1 MEKINH
7 QPNEI
12 MKNKEWVTMGITL
25 VSVALTMAQPT
36 DVIRERTPLPPEEDV
51 LIERDVATALSEHR
65 AQLALAADQVAEAK
79 AQAGAQ
85 RKLLLAQAGGGGG
98 FGREFGLATHQRS
111 PRALVIPKEAS
122 DAKSLGEVEEDL
134 GVMAHI
140 LDKAVSSGDK
150 SARAMG
156 IAVFSKFPGAAA
168 APQNL
173 YVEGHGAIFLL
184 DVNYPLLPPPAKED
198 KEEAK
203 EPVNN
208 EWEEAR
214 REMARPGKG
223 QPGDN
228 PFEIFEER
236 YGGDAWNVK
245 LPSAEYDADKV
256 EDLKKDLIGALK
268 NAANIRRL
276 KSDETVTV
284 VVTGAEAGVVT
295 KSFKSTSG
303 KPGSSKTE
311 RVVVAKS
318 LAGERAR
325 VNDSAKLIIR
335 ARKADA
341 EAFQNGKL
349 DFDAFRKKATVLI
362 Y

>member
-1 MEKINH
+1 
-7 QPNEI
+7 
-12 MKNKEWVTMGITL
+12 MKNTKLITL
-25 VSVALTMAQPT
+25 GIALTSVTLTMAQDA
-36 DVIRERTPLPPEEDV
+36 DVLRERTPLPPLEDV
-51 LIERDVATALSEHR
+51 LIERNVNAALAEHEAQVAATADR
-65 AQLALAADQVAEAK
+65 VAELAK

-85 RKLLLAQAGGGGG
+85 KRIMLAQAGGTGMGGRGG

-150 SARAMG
+150 AARAMG
-156 IAVFSKFPGAAA
+156 IAVFSKFPGAA

-184 DVNYPLLPPPAKED
+184 DVNYPLLPPPAKEAKD
-198 KEEAK
+198 EAK

-228 PFEIFEER
+228 PFAIFEER

-295 KSFKSTSG
+295 KAFKSTSG

-318 LAGERAR
+318 SAGERAR
-325 VNDSAKLIIR
+325 VADSAKLIIR

-349 DFDAFRKKATVLI
+349 DFDAFRKKVTVLI